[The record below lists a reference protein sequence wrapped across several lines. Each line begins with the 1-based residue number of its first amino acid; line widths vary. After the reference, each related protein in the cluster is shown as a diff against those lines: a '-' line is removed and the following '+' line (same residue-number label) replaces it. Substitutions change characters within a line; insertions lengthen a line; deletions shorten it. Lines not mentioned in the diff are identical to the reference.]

1 MLRYAIIATL
11 LFLSVLVTI
20 EWTLSLPLGYNPV
33 PGIPVAH
40 FKAHSLME

>member
-1 MLRYAIIATL
+1 MLRYAIIAAL
-11 LFLSVLVTI
+11 LFIAVLVTI
-20 EWTLSLPLGYNPV
+20 ELTLNISMGYHPV